1 MVVDCYLIMTET
13 WSRNYIMINQRAKG
27 SRLIKDSRNDTEFVK
42 NLQQQIY
49 LLELETQYLKGG
61 KKAQALDNAMSSRMS
76 LLDSKRIPT
85 RASKG
90 SIYNSLR
97 DLNEVS
103 DSDAVSIF

>member
-1 MVVDCYLIMTET
+1 MTET

-27 SRLIKDSRNDTEFVK
+27 SRHLIKDSRNDTEFVK

-85 RASKG
+85 RASKA

-103 DSDAVSIF
+103 DSDAVSNF